1 MGFQTTAPVTSATYF
16 TLSDGKCRIRLK
28 EPTPESV
35 SRVTKDGNT
44 VHELIYDQFTGI
56 IRNIEIADTDYG
68 MQWRLTFMESPSF
81 FVCTLKY
88 TSNYAKTIIQALC
101 NPSWDAGLETT
112 IRPYSFHPKD
122 DATRL
127 ITGATVLQFGNKIER
142 PYCSPLNP
150 VDGKITLP
158 ELEKVKIRGVEQWD
172 DTKQMDFLV
181 AEFKEKVLTKIQKPA
196 TMMPSNTPPQHQLT
210 EEDDNVQLPF

>member
-1 MGFQTTAPVTSATYF
+1 MGFQTSAPISSATYF

-56 IRNIEIADTDYG
+56 IRNIEIAETDYG
-68 MQWRLTFMESPSF
+68 MQWRITFLDAPMF
-81 FVCTLKY
+81 YVCTLKY

-127 ITGATVLQFGNKIER
+127 ITGATVLQHGNKIER

-181 AEFKEKVLTKIQKPA
+181 SEFKNKILPKLTPSMTNVQGA
-196 TMMPSNTPPQHQLT
+196 TQII
-210 EEDDNVQLPF
+210 EDDQDGTLPF